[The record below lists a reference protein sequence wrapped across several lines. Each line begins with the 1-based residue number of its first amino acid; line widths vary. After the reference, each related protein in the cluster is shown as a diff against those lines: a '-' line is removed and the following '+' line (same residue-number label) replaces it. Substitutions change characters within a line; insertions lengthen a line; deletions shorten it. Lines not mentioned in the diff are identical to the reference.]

1 MLVNNRWVRASGNLQ
16 DKPISIQ
23 FREDW
28 TQAKESGLYGLC
40 VQIAWN
46 AQTND
51 DSTGFPATEEQARII
66 AFTEQLQARLEPDE
80 NSVVAMMITHDGIN
94 QWIIYSKDL
103 DVLKAGLET
112 IPTDNGLYP
121 IEVVAD
127 EDAEWSTFIQ
137 VHERINSE
145 LDNQ

>member
-28 TQAKESGLYGLC
+28 
-40 VQIAWN
+40 
-46 AQTND
+46 TND